1 MSDIRKLLDTI
12 NEMATTSGSVA
23 SVASPMGGVKSR
35 KKDSIFYEG
44 STCKSCGCDPCKCDT
59 AADNTVDG
67 TKTPDAPK
75 VSEFGLWKNSALIGQ
90 EQREKKKK
98 KSVAEAKSRS
108 PYLGDRE
115 YNALDDVQDQIAKM
129 AHRHKDDEW
138 SLADSEKLGKRLA
151 SRGRNHA
158 EKLDELGNSLM
169 PGGQRKLRLAQEEAN
184 PNRFDPRA
192 SRRHPGAVDVAEEHN
207 GEYDDEAGMAYSSL
221 HTLSRAAEELLDT
234 IESDDNLPEWVQ
246 EKISNAEMMLSD
258 VRDYLMSEKEQGI
271 ESKQDMAEAR
281 RKLSPPPKFTLYPSY
296 HDWRQEL
303 MRRGDDNIDHLDN
316 DYVDNYRVLFAVDR
330 NRQVVGMYYHTA
342 NIGTFVPPD
351 KGFSDM
357 IYYADTD
364 PHWPYKDDDGEED
377 LREGSAGWML
387 RQDPALAKKV
397 RANTQG
403 YKDLKKWAGKPIPKK
418 DGEEGKTK

>member
-59 AADNTVDG
+59 SADNTIDG

-98 KSVAEAKSRS
+98 KSVAETKSRS

-115 YNALDDVQDQIAKM
+115 YNALDDVQDKIAKM

-138 SLADSEKLGKRLA
+138 SLEDSEKLGKRLA
-151 SRGRNHA
+151 SRGRNNT

-169 PGGQRKLRLAQEEAN
+169 PGGQRKLRLAQEDGN

-192 SRRHPGAVDVAEEHN
+192 SRRHPGAVDETIADTARDAVKGVKRFMKSKPTVRHAIINHDSKAQGAESKRDVFNVTGDTYMSRVMGQYADREHEKAERIKN
-207 GEYDDEAGMAYSSL
+207 KF
-221 HTLSRAAEELLDT
+221 AAEST
-234 IESDDNLPEWVQ
+234 T
-246 EKISNAEMMLSD
+246 K
-258 VRDYLMSEKEQGI
+258 R
-271 ESKQDMAEAR
+271 
-281 RKLSPPPKFTLYPSY
+281 T
-296 HDWRQEL
+296 
-303 MRRGDDNIDHLDN
+303 
-316 DYVDNYRVLFAVDR
+316 
-330 NRQVVGMYYHTA
+330 
-342 NIGTFVPPD
+342 
-351 KGFSDM
+351 
-357 IYYADTD
+357 
-364 PHWPYKDDDGEED
+364 
-377 LREGSAGWML
+377 
-387 RQDPALAKKV
+387 KK
-397 RANTQG
+397 
-403 YKDLKKWAGKPIPKK
+403 
-418 DGEEGKTK
+418 

>member
-59 AADNTVDG
+59 SADNTVDG

-98 KSVAEAKSRS
+98 KSVNEGEDLAWDDPDLVKARKLIAAKKKNGYTEFKGIDKAALKTDKSTRKHPVNEPKKVKENKAS

-115 YNALDDVQDQIAKM
+115 YNALDDVQDKIAKM

-151 SRGRNHA
+151 ARGRNQT

-169 PGGQRKLRLAQEEAN
+169 PGGQRKLRLAQEGAN

-207 GEYDDEAGMAYSSL
+207 GEYDNEAGMAYSSL

-258 VRDYLMSEKEQGI
+258 VRDYLMSEKAQGI
-271 ESKQDMAEAR
+271 EPKQDMAE
-281 RKLSPPPKFTLYPSY
+281 
-296 HDWRQEL
+296 
-303 MRRGDDNIDHLDN
+303 
-316 DYVDNYRVLFAVDR
+316 
-330 NRQVVGMYYHTA
+330 
-342 NIGTFVPPD
+342 
-351 KGFSDM
+351 
-357 IYYADTD
+357 
-364 PHWPYKDDDGEED
+364 
-377 LREGSAGWML
+377 
-387 RQDPALAKKV
+387 
-397 RANTQG
+397 
-403 YKDLKKWAGKPIPKK
+403 
-418 DGEEGKTK
+418 GKTK

>member
-44 STCKSCGCDPCKCDT
+44 STCKSCGCEPCKCDT
-59 AADNTVDG
+59 AADNKIDG

-138 SLADSEKLGKRLA
+138 SLEDSEKLGKRLA
-151 SRGRNHA
+151 SRGRNQT

-271 ESKQDMAEAR
+271 EPKQDMAEGSSMSNHSKIMNLIGTYYKSMGNDFWQWFNEPGNKEFFAR
-281 RKLSPPPKFTLYPSY
+281 RINVSPEEAYEVVDSM
-296 HDWRQEL
+296 DWGQ
-303 MRRGDDNIDHLDN
+303 I
-316 DYVDNYRVLFAVDR
+316 
-330 NRQVVGMYYHTA
+330 
-342 NIGTFVPPD
+342 
-351 KGFSDM
+351 
-357 IYYADTD
+357 
-364 PHWPYKDDDGEED
+364 PYEDDDEVE
-377 LREGSAGWML
+377 
-387 RQDPALAKKV
+387 KV
-397 RANTQG
+397 
-403 YKDLKKWAGKPIPKK
+403 KPK
-418 DGEEGKTK
+418 

>member
-59 AADNTVDG
+59 SADNTVDG

-151 SRGRNHA
+151 TRGRNQT

-169 PGGQRKLRLAQEEAN
+169 PGGQRKLRLAQET
-184 PNRFDPRA
+184 FVDPRA

-221 HTLSRAAEELLDT
+221 HTITRAAEELLDT
-234 IESDDNLPEWVQ
+234 IESNDNLPEWAQ

-271 ESKQDMAEAR
+271 EPKQDMAE
-281 RKLSPPPKFTLYPSY
+281 
-296 HDWRQEL
+296 
-303 MRRGDDNIDHLDN
+303 
-316 DYVDNYRVLFAVDR
+316 
-330 NRQVVGMYYHTA
+330 GMYNSQYKSKEEAIQYAKDKVKTFRDPEDGIEIWELPDGGFDVVHNMNSNGRNHVIKNGGKKLGT
-342 NIGTFVPPD
+342 IGKRY
-351 KGFSDM
+351 KG
-357 IYYADTD
+357 
-364 PHWPYKDDDGEED
+364 
-377 LREGSAGWML
+377 
-387 RQDPALAKKV
+387 V
-397 RANTQG
+397 
-403 YKDLKKWAGKPIPKK
+403 
-418 DGEEGKTK
+418 EEGKTK